1 MSVVDDFLQKVP
13 GDQRLELERIRG
25 IVREVVPD
33 AVEVISYG
41 MPGFTYNGKYLV
53 GFCHFKDHLSL
64 FPTNEPVEVFKDRLS
79 GFRLSKGT
87 IQFTVEHPL
96 PEELIREIVRY
107 RVRMIERGR

>member
-13 GDQRLELERIRG
+13 NEQRRELERIRG

-41 MPGFTYNGKYLV
+41 MPGFKYKGKYLV

-64 FPTNEPVEVFKDRLS
+64 FPTNEPVEMFKDRLD

-87 IQFTVEHPL
+87 IQFKLERPL

-107 RVRMIERGR
+107 RVGMIEHR